1 MLTLTPSWA
10 AAGVNAA
17 GARMAAAAS
26 RVIAV
31 RFIITASCAARHQ
44 IRACRKY
51 AFGPVRVPCRSRNS
65 RTHSAATWPW
75 LISCPQQN
83 HTARDGEYAA
93 DRGEDRHEA
102 RMAGPLTVC

>member
-17 GARMAAAAS
+17 GKRMAAAAS

-31 RFIITASCAARHQ
+31 RFIMTASCAARHQ
-44 IRACRKY
+44 IRACWKY

-65 RTHSAATWPW
+65 RTHSAAIWPW
-75 LISCPQQN
+75 SISCQQQN
-83 HTARDGEYAA
+83 HAAHDGENAA
-93 DRGEDRHEA
+93 DRGEDRRKA
-102 RMAGPLTVC
+102 RMAAPLTVC